1 MRICYLHLFFTSLH
15 LNLSIS
21 PQPILN
27 RLYFPPCM
35 ILVKDTSDSDLY
47 KYSSW
52 SPVCTLLCLSLAHS
66 VVVYLSWKHFLS
78 WSSKGLLFL
87 CDPMDGS
94 MPGFSVHHHLPEF
107 VNFMFTELMMSSN
120 HFILCH
126 PLLLLPSIFPS
137 IRVFSSKLALYIR
150 WPKDWSFSVSIISS
164 NEYSG
169 LISFRID

>member
-94 MPGFSVHHHLPEF
+94 MPGFSVHHQLPELAQIH
-107 VNFMFTELMMSSN
+107 VHRVGDAIQPS
-120 HFILCH
+120 H
-126 PLLLLPSIFPS
+126 PL
-137 IRVFSSKLALYIR
+137 SSSSPTFNLSQHQGLFQWVSSLHQVAKVLDLQLQ
-150 WPKDWSFSVSIISS
+150 DQSFQWI
-164 NEYSG
+164 
-169 LISFRID
+169 LRTDFL

>member
-87 CDPMDGS
+87 CDPMDSS
-94 MPGFSVHHHLPEF
+94 MPGFSVHHQLPELAQIH
-107 VNFMFTELMMSSN
+107 VHRVGDAIQPS
-120 HFILCH
+120 H
-126 PLLLLPSIFPS
+126 PL
-137 IRVFSSKLALYIR
+137 SSSSPTFNLSQHQGLFQWVSSLHQVAKVLDLQLQ
-150 WPKDWSFSVSIISS
+150 DQSFQWI
-164 NEYSG
+164 
-169 LISFRID
+169 LRTDFL